1 MSEIDYSKRRQRV
14 FFVLSGLFLGTLAML
29 NILGISRF
37 LDMSFSIFGVNIPF
51 AVAVGVLPYPVTFM
65 CTDLISE
72 LFGEEKRKT
81 WFGLACYST
90 SGSFFS
96 ICRRSFARSW
106 CRPSIWR
113 VLVDAAGRQ
122 HVFFEIRDLAF
133 GAVTASM
140 IAYLTAQFCD
150 VKLFHFF
157 KRLTKGKHLWL
168 RNNAST
174 LTSQLVDSVAVILVT
189 YFLANA
195 LPVNSSE
202 PLWPQLMVFI
212 LSNYVFKATVAAID
226 TPLIYFARA
235 KLRPY
240 LGLEDNEG
248 SDRPLALYLAKIES
262 STAPLITEFFAANR
276 STSAISCGSIRRSN
290 ELIFAI
296 SGIISWGICSL
307 SISVLVNPGLM
318 HAVWMPVP
326 ARIPASC
333 PHHSNKS
340 VLTYRVTEAVGY
352 GLLTER

>member
-72 LFGEEKRKT
+72 LFGEEKAKDMV
-81 WFGLACYST
+81 WVGLLLNVWVIFFLYVGGALPGAGVDPA
-90 SGSFFS
+90 SGE
-96 ICRRSFARSW
+96 
-106 CRPSIWR
+106 

-140 IAYLTAQFCD
+140 IAYLTAKFCD

-195 LPVNSSE
+195 LPVNSGE

-240 LGLEDNEG
+240 LGLEDNEE
-248 SDRPLALYLAKIES
+248 A
-262 STAPLITEFFAANR
+262 T
-276 STSAISCGSIRRSN
+276 
-290 ELIFAI
+290 
-296 SGIISWGICSL
+296 
-307 SISVLVNPGLM
+307 GL
-318 HAVWMPVP
+318 
-326 ARIPASC
+326 
-333 PHHSNKS
+333 
-340 VLTYRVTEAVGY
+340 
-352 GLLTER
+352 